1 MRLTLFMLPALVAL
15 LGACNQFPELDHTV
29 DSDAQAAG
37 YTDLVPIETIKA
49 AVPETQIEPKTEEDL
64 EDRVE
69 RLKKRANGL
78 RGAVVDEA
86 TQERMRAG
94 IEPGSE

>member
-1 MRLTLFMLPALVAL
+1 MRLSFLPIPALFAA
-15 LGACNQFPELDHTV
+15 LGACTQFPELDHTV
-29 DSDAQAAG
+29 DSEAQAAG
-37 YTDLVPIETIKA
+37 YTDLVPIETIKT
-49 AVPETQIEPKTEEDL
+49 AVPETQIEPETQDDL

-94 IEPGSE
+94 IEPGPE